1 MVWMGESAA
10 LRRAMGYTCAMRP
23 LLPSLAATLV
33 IGLGAAS
40 IASGAGGGGAGLGD
54 GSPTTTGTSTTT
66 GTTTT
71 STTTPGAAPS
81 PPSAATLRANRSL
94 DGSLN
99 LGMRRAG
106 RYSGAYVVDL
116 TANRTL
122 YAKNANTG
130 RLPASVEKLYT
141 TSAVLKRFGPHATLT
156 TSVLGRGT
164 QTGGT
169 FNGTIYLRG
178 GGDPTFG
185 SSAFDVA
192 SYGTGATVQQLVSTL
207 QEATGITAIHGN
219 VVADESMFD
228 SDRGTPATGNRPSID
243 TEGELS
249 ALAFNRGWSNSIGT
263 VYFKHPA
270 LQAGQQLI
278 SALKAAG
285 IRVPRHLKV
294 TAGHTPK
301 SATTLASVSSP
312 PMATLVSL
320 TNAPSDNFFAEMLAK
335 DLGARFGSGGTT
347 AAGAAVVRAQMAS
360 SFNIRPRL
368 NDGSGL
374 SRSDLTTPLQVV
386 TLLRGMASTSQ
397 FTSSLA
403 VAGQTGTLQH
413 EMRGTYAQGR
423 CRGKTGTLH
432 DVSNVVGYCR
442 AKDGHT
448 LAFALMMNGIV
459 PDYAHPIQNR
469 MTVALATYTG

>member
-1 MVWMGESAA
+1 
-10 LRRAMGYTCAMRP
+10 MRQ
-23 LLPSLAATLV
+23 
-33 IGLGAAS
+33 
-40 IASGAGGGGAGLGD
+40 
-54 GSPTTTGTSTTT
+54 
-66 GTTTT
+66 
-71 STTTPGAAPS
+71 
-81 PPSAATLRANRSL
+81 
-94 DGSLN
+94 
-99 LGMRRAG
+99 AG

-122 YAKNANTG
+122 YSKNANTN

-141 TSAVLKRFGPHATLT
+141 TTTVLKRFGPGATLT
-156 TSVLGRGT
+156 TAVLGVGT
-164 QTGGT
+164 QVGGT
-169 FNGTIYLRG
+169 FTGTLYLRG

-185 SSAFDVA
+185 SSSFDA
-192 SYGTGATVQQLVSTL
+192 ANYGTGATIQQLVSAL
-207 QEATGITAIHGN
+207 QSATGITALHGK
-219 VVADESMFD
+219 VVADETMFD
-228 SDRGTPATGNRPSID
+228 SDRGTPATDNKPSID

-249 ALAFNRGWSNSIGT
+249 ALAFNRGWANSIGT

-270 LQAGQQLI
+270 VQAGQQLVA
-278 SALKAAG
+278 ALKAAG
-285 IRVPRHLKV
+285 IVVPRHLKV
-294 TAGHTPK
+294 TAGRAPGNAINL
-301 SATTLASVSSP
+301 ATVHSP

-320 TNAPSDNFFAEMLAK
+320 TNTPSDNFFAEMLVK
-335 DLGARFGSGGTT
+335 DLGARFGSAGTT
-347 AAGAAVVRAQMAS
+347 AAGAAVVRAQMAQ
-360 SFNIRPRL
+360 SFDISPQL

-374 SRSDLTTPLQVV
+374 SRSDFTTPFQVV
-386 TLLRGMASTSQ
+386 TLLRGMASNSQ

-403 VAGQTGTLQH
+403 VAGETGTLQH

-469 MTVALATYTG
+469 MQVALAKYSG

>member
-1 MVWMGESAA
+1 
-10 LRRAMGYTCAMRP
+10 MGYTCAMRP
-23 LLPSLAATLV
+23 LLPTLAAALA

-40 IASGAGGGGAGLGD
+40 IASGSGGPGGGGAGLG
-54 GSPTTTGTSTTT
+54 GGTTTTTPSTSTGTTTTTTT
-66 GTTTT
+66 GTT
-71 STTTPGAAPS
+71 PS
-81 PPSAATLRANRSL
+81 PPSAATAKANRAL

-99 LGMRRAG
+99 LGMRQAG

-116 TANRTL
+116 TANRTV
-122 YAKNANTG
+122 YSKNANTS
-130 RLPASVEKLYT
+130 RLPASVEKLFT
-141 TSAVLKRFGPHATLT
+141 TTTILKRFGPGAMLT
-156 TSVLGRGT
+156 TSVLGAGT
-164 QTGGT
+164 QSDGT
-169 FNGTIYLRG
+169 FTGTLYLRG

-185 SSAFDVA
+185 SSSFDSA
-192 SYGTGATVQQLVSTL
+192 NYGTGATIQELVSAL
-207 QEATGITAIHGN
+207 QASTGITALNGN
-219 VVADESMFD
+219 VVADETMFD
-228 SDRGTPATGNRPSID
+228 SDRGTPATGNQPSID

-249 ALAFNRGWSNSIGT
+249 ALAFNRGWANSIGT

-270 LQAGQQLI
+270 VQAGQQLV

-285 IRVPRHLKV
+285 IQVPRKVKV
-294 TAGHTPK
+294 TAGRTPQN
-301 SATTLASVSSP
+301 AVTLASVHSP

-320 TNAPSDNFFAEMLAK
+320 TNTPSDNFFAEMLVK

-347 AAGAAVVRAQMAS
+347 AAGAAIVRAQMAQ
-360 SFNIRPRL
+360 SFAIHPQL

-374 SRSDLTTPLQVV
+374 SRSDFTTPVQVV
-386 TLLRGMASTSQ
+386 TLLRGMVSNAQ

-403 VAGQTGTLQH
+403 VAGETGTLQH

-448 LAFALMMNGIV
+448 LAFALMMNGII

-469 MTVALATYTG
+469 MTVALAKYGG

>member
-1 MVWMGESAA
+1 
-10 LRRAMGYTCAMRP
+10 MRP
-23 LLPSLAATLV
+23 LLPSLAAALV
-33 IGLGAAS
+33 TGLAAAS
-40 IASGAGGGGAGLGD
+40 IASGAGGGGVGLGA
-54 GSPTTTGTSTTT
+54 STPTSAGTTTTT

-71 STTTPGAAPS
+71 GTTTTGTTTTGTTTTGTTPS
-81 PPSAATLRANRSL
+81 PPSAATLKANRSL

-99 LGMRRAG
+99 FGMRQAG
-106 RYSGAYVVDL
+106 RFSGAYVLDL

-122 YAKNANTG
+122 YSKNASTS

-141 TSAVLKRFGPHATLT
+141 TSTVLKRFGPNATLR
-156 TSVLGRGT
+156 TSLLGLGT

-169 FNGTIYLRG
+169 FTGTLYLRG

-185 SSAFDVA
+185 SSSFDQA
-192 SYGTGATVQQLVSTL
+192 SYGTGATVEQLVSTL
-207 QEATGITAIHGN
+207 ETATGITALKGN
-219 VVADESMFD
+219 VVADETLFD
-228 SDRGTPATGNRPSID
+228 SDRGTPATGNQPSID

-249 ALAFNRGWSNSIGT
+249 ALAFNRGWANSIGT
-263 VYFKHPA
+263 AYFKHPA
-270 LQAGQQLI
+270 VRAGQQLVA
-278 SALKAAG
+278 ALKAAG

-294 TAGHTPK
+294 TAGRTPK
-301 SATTLASVSSP
+301 SAIPLASVQSP
-312 PMATLVSL
+312 PMTTLVAL
-320 TNAPSDNFFAEMLAK
+320 TNTPSDNFFAEMLVK
-335 DLGARFGSGGTT
+335 DLGARFGSAGTT
-347 AAGAAVVRAQMAS
+347 AAGAAVVRAQMAQ
-360 SFNIRPRL
+360 SFDIQPRV

-386 TLLRGMASTSQ
+386 TLLRGMASDSQ

-403 VAGQTGTLQH
+403 VAGETGTLQD

-448 LAFALMMNGIV
+448 LAFALMMNGII

-469 MTVALATYTG
+469 MTVALAKYTG